1 MGTKSKIL
9 DLLPIGYIYHSI
21 DENGRLKLESIN
33 RASETLTGICL
44 RGDGLAD
51 YQSYLNQL
59 IPENEEKPD
68 IANLIEDC
76 GRSSIRFYNSITS
89 RWLRM
94 EMDVD
99 EKGFGLLMTLTDITL
114 EMTENSRLKKSK
126 EDAEAASR
134 AKSEF
139 LSNMSHEIRTP
150 LNGVIGFS
158 ELLVGTKLSGIQRK
172 YMENIHV
179 SAKSLMDLINNIL
192 DFSKIEAGKLEL
204 FPEEVDL
211 FQVLDTV
218 VEIVRFNAHKKD
230 LELILN
236 IAPDLPFSVKADEL
250 RLRQVLINLISNA
263 IKFTEIGEVELQVKL
278 LEIDKPNSIAKFR
291 FLVRDTGVGVS
302 EIDKQKLFK
311 AFSQVDNS
319 ASRRYGGSGLGLVIS
334 NMLLQKMNSKIRMDS
349 HPGRGSRFFFDLAL
363 ELVNPEPLPVLNLK
377 GLKKVLVVDDHP
389 VTRSVIVEML
399 NYHNVKVSQSEDG
412 VDAIRMVSE
421 EHDND
426 LIIVDYQMPYIN
438 GLDVIRK
445 IMDMSSKNSAQQTF
459 ILLCSSSDDFTVFEQ
474 DEKLNI
480 YEKLIKPV
488 KPDEFY
494 RVLSK
499 IDELLTNKSSAY
511 IKFPHSV
518 KKNIYSLDSVTI
530 LLAEDDDINMLL
542 TAEVVLQLFPKATLV
557 KAYNGNRAVELYN
570 EKNPDLILM
579 DLNMPGLGGLEATR
593 DIRNLERLNGKQ
605 IPIIALTAKV
615 QDDTLTDCR
624 EAGMDA
630 YVTKPI
636 DLDKLSKL
644 LMKHMPALKFNEV
657 HSPIVDK
664 ISQNHHFNRDL
675 LMEKI
680 GGRIATYDRLI
691 EAAKVSI
698 PGYLQRIKNS
708 IDHGRY
714 DEAADVAHSLKG
726 AAATLCLPELEK
738 MAMRFEKRKHRTD
751 ELLKTFEDMI
761 LEWKSIEEML

>member
-1 MGTKSKIL
+1 MSKIL
-9 DLLPIGYIYHSI
+9 DRLPIGCIYHSI
-21 DENGRLKLESIN
+21 DQYGHLKLESIN
-33 RASETLTGICL
+33 RASETLTGISL
-44 RGDGLAD
+44 RGDGLSA
-51 YQSYLNQL
+51 YQSYLDQL
-59 IPENEEKPD
+59 IPENEVKPD
-68 IANLIEDC
+68 IACLIEDF
-76 GRSSIRFYNSITS
+76 GKTSMRFYNSITS
-89 RWLRM
+89 KWLRI
-94 EMDVD
+94 EIEVV
-99 EKGFGLLMTLTDITL
+99 EKGLGLMTTITDITL
-114 EMTENSRLKKSK
+114 EMTENGRLKKVK

-134 AKSEF
+134 AKSDF

-204 FPEEVDL
+204 YPEEIDL
-211 FQVLDTV
+211 LQTLDTV
-218 VEIVRFNAHKKD
+218 IEIVRFNAHKKD
-230 LELILN
+230 LELIVN
-236 IAPDLPFSVKADEL
+236 IAPDLPFNVKVDEL

-278 LEIDKPNSIAKFR
+278 LEIDKPNSVAKFR

-302 EIDKQKLFK
+302 KSDKQKLFK
-311 AFSQVDNS
+311 AFSQVDNL

-334 NMLLQKMNSKIRMDS
+334 NMLLQKMNSKIQMES
-349 HPGRGSRFFFDLAL
+349 HPGRGSRFYFDLNL
-363 ELVNPEPLPVLNLK
+363 ELVNPEPLPVLKLK
-377 GLKKVLVVDDHP
+377 GLKNVLVVDDHP
-389 VTRSVIVEML
+389 VSRSVIVEML
-399 NYHNVKVSQSEDG
+399 SYHNVKVSQAEDG

-421 EHDND
+421 EHGSD

-445 IMDMSSKNSAQQTF
+445 IMDMSSKKSVQQVF

-499 IDELLTNKSSAY
+499 IDGSLTNKSSS
-511 IKFPHSV
+511 KSRFRGTD

-530 LLAEDDDINMLL
+530 LLAEDDNINMML
-542 TAEVVLQLFPKATLV
+542 TAEIVLQLFPKATLV
-557 KAYNGNRAVELYN
+557 KAYNGNRAVELYK

-579 DLNMPGLGGLEATR
+579 DLNMPVLGGLEATR
-593 DIRNLERLNGKQ
+593 EIRNSEGLNAKQ
-605 IPIIALTAKV
+605 TPIIALTAKV
-615 QDDTLTDCR
+615 QDETLTDCR

-636 DLDKLSKL
+636 ELDKLSKTL
-644 LMKHMPALKFNEV
+644 IELMPDFNFIEIPNAV
-657 HSPIVDK
+657 RASKV
-664 ISQNHHFNRDL
+664 QNHHFDKDL

-680 GGRIATYDRLI
+680 GGRIATFDRLM
-691 EAAKVSI
+691 ETAKVSI
-698 PGYLQRIKNS
+698 PGYLHRIKKCLEKEKFE
-708 IDHGRY
+708 D
-714 DEAADVAHSLKG
+714 AADVAHSLKG

-751 ELLKTFEDMI
+751 ELVKTFEDMI
-761 LEWKSIEEML
+761 VEWKSIEEML